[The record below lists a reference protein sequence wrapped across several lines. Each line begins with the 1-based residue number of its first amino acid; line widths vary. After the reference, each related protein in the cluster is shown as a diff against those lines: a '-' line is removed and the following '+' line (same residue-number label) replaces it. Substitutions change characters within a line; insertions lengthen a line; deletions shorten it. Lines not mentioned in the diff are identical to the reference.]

1 MRAVVD
7 SYLDKSLGVLS
18 RIEKAW
24 FAVFVMRYWRKWIL
38 LHPQYDL
45 GKNFITSNA
54 YMCIELNAHALVT
67 ILLTIRKTLPH
78 DSHCFLPWLLGSQTC
93 EKIFR
98 AARSMTSTFSTII
111 NFGMLGLMRRLHC
124 LHIQLCLE
132 AEAEANHI
140 CYPRNKTHQAKDGQN
155 RPSKLSSVSSVSD
168 QEISDAVTRG
178 KVKAQNLMKDLG
190 MAELLIKGKCWKNP
204 PATGVKC
211 EVEDDDDDDDYEDDD
226 NEKEEDEIQQQHG
239 DRLVTEDVSPQD
251 VNVEISQLNNAGIIE
266 DELKDRLH
274 KLSLKRL
281 SNCSLPQYEKIS
293 TTSAKKK
300 NASKYS
306 PFVEVCRL
314 DKIVYIRKTTAVWLL
329 QEGERVST
337 DRLFRVRKKQPYATE
352 PTTATAEGFNQPT
365 VQQAIQV
372 GDLCVFAKATEGMWC
387 IGRVLQFSYYMEKK
401 KGSRMYRG
409 KVCSVT
415 ENKIGV
421 LCTWYTSNDS
431 CSAIFSVAEDE
442 KLHAYWPITTY
453 ICTLSPECFTN
464 VESSVQQSRSITK
477 TSSSK
482 IHSLTA
488 QQFTLT
494 TNSLLVIKA
503 INNKPT
509 ITTAASASVQSET
522 TNKKE
527 TTNTETTNTETTNTA
542 TTNTATATHVS
553 ANECWIKFGGITL
566 TKKERQE
573 LTNGK
578 ELTDVHMNAFQFL
591 LKTSLPHVQ
600 GLRNTLFQQNPP
612 KSGITSGLQIIHM
625 PKRQHW
631 AAVEFRD
638 GEVDL
643 YDSSFTSVNKY
654 TKTMLAQTG
663 TS

>member
-1 MRAVVD
+1 MQAKQKDGAPSIVLPLGSYLAGSHHLHFVQNTFGKDQHGLRERDTDHKDRQNFDAAMHVTSESVLELLSQIPDAKGTKAYLEVMRAVVD

-329 QEGERVST
+329 QEGE
-337 DRLFRVRKKQPYATE
+337 Q
-352 PTTATAEGFNQPT
+352 GFPRY
-365 VQQAIQV
+365 IL
-372 GDLCVFAKATEGMWC
+372 DPFF
-387 IGRVLQFSYYMEKK
+387 FS
-401 KGSRMYRG
+401 
-409 KVCSVT
+409 
-415 ENKIGV
+415 I
-421 LCTWYTSNDS
+421 
-431 CSAIFSVAEDE
+431 
-442 KLHAYWPITTY
+442 
-453 ICTLSPECFTN
+453 
-464 VESSVQQSRSITK
+464 
-477 TSSSK
+477 
-482 IHSLTA
+482 
-488 QQFTLT
+488 
-494 TNSLLVIKA
+494 
-503 INNKPT
+503 
-509 ITTAASASVQSET
+509 
-522 TNKKE
+522 
-527 TTNTETTNTETTNTA
+527 
-542 TTNTATATHVS
+542 
-553 ANECWIKFGGITL
+553 
-566 TKKERQE
+566 
-573 LTNGK
+573 
-578 ELTDVHMNAFQFL
+578 
-591 LKTSLPHVQ
+591 
-600 GLRNTLFQQNPP
+600 
-612 KSGITSGLQIIHM
+612 
-625 PKRQHW
+625 
-631 AAVEFRD
+631 
-638 GEVDL
+638 
-643 YDSSFTSVNKY
+643 
-654 TKTMLAQTG
+654 
-663 TS
+663 